1 MAWVWLAKDCW
12 MALTSAALLAIPAN
26 LCFLEQKF
34 TCKKTSRYIYH
45 YKSTLVDV
53 PFKNVLYDVCT
64 VQYGDPIACFQSAP
78 LLSGQESYTVKKVI
92 DFPVP
97 SRDATN
103 QTLAGRE

>member
-1 MAWVWLAKDCW
+1 

-34 TCKKTSRYIYH
+34 TRKKKENLEMQYIYH

-64 VQYGDPIACFQSAP
+64 V
-78 LLSGQESYTVKKVI
+78 EYTVI
-92 DFPVP
+92 PSPVLNLP
-97 SRDATN
+97 LCYVVRRVP
-103 QTLAGRE
+103 L